1 LVEAAEDA
9 YQQLIEEHV
18 EYAEHALT
26 TYIARRH
33 SGAA

>member
-1 LVEAAEDA
+1 LVSAAEDA

-26 TYIARRH
+26 AYIGRRD